1 MTINLS
7 YNDDQDS
14 PVSLCRSTLI
24 ESLTTCNGKIVEL
37 VGANDSIKELTEFL
51 RKVIIDGES
60 NSLLLYGSHGSGKST
75 ALSFVLNSLSTETM
89 NPIIIK
95 LNGHVHV
102 DDRLSLLD
110 MMWQFRKA
118 LPNIQDRFLRAPRS
132 FSESLKWLVS
142 FQESNSNTSND
153 NSISP
158 VVFILDEF
166 EAFTTHPKQAL
177 LYNLFDLVHTN
188 IRPIA
193 VIGLT
198 SRWDAFELLEKRVR
212 SRFSNRQIH
221 LEKIDSIS
229 TFLYVI
235 QERLCLPDDF
245 VFKSYAE
252 SFNEKIEIIMQD
264 SSMLQLLEQI
274 YNIHGDIRSCL
285 RSFIPAICKL
295 SSENSF
301 LSIESLMESCKE
313 QLCKSYLADI
323 LQGICLLELSLLM
336 SIYRLMRTGTLVFNF
351 ELVYNEYKSFYS
363 RNNSEALEHA
373 AKHVALK
380 GFERLVN
387 SKLVHYVH
395 IGGNVPLECKPCRL
409 GIMMHQIADAVNLRN
424 DCPSMLK
431 NWIAL

>member
-1 MTINLS
+1 MTIHLS
-7 YNDDQDS
+7 YKDDQNS
-14 PVSLCRSTLI
+14 PISLCRSTLI
-24 ESLTTCNGKIVEL
+24 ESLTTCNGNTVEL
-37 VGANDSIKELTEFL
+37 VGVDDSIKELTEFL

-75 ALSFVLNSLSTETM
+75 ALSFVLNSICTESI
-89 NPIIIK
+89 NPILVK

-142 FQESNSNTSND
+142 FQESNFSTFDD
-153 NSISP
+153 NSVSP
-158 VVFILDEF
+158 IVFILDEF

-198 SRWDAFELLEKRVR
+198 SRWDAVELLEKRVR

-221 LEKIDSIS
+221 LKKIDSIS

-235 QERLCLPDDF
+235 QKRLSLPDDF

-264 SSMLQLLEQI
+264 ASMLQLLEQV

-285 RSFIPAICKL
+285 HSFIPAICKL
-295 SSENSF
+295 SPENSF
-301 LSIESLMESCKE
+301 LSIESLTEACKE
-313 QLCKSYLADI
+313 QLCKSYLMDI

-336 SIYRLMRTGTLVFNF
+336 SIYRLMKIDILIFNF

-363 RNNSEALEHA
+363 RNSSEALEHA
-373 AKHVALK
+373 SKYIALK
-380 GFERLVN
+380 GFERLIN

-409 GIMMHQIADAVNLRN
+409 GIMMHQIADVVNLRN
-424 DCPSMLK
+424 DCPLMLK
-431 NWIAL
+431 NWITL